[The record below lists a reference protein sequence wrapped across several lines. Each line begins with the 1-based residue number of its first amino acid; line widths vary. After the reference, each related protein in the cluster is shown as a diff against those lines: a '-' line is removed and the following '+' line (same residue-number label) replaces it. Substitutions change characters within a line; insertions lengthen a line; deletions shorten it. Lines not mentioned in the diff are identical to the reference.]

1 MKGLMT
7 THFTVY
13 TIVVSSSSAFG
24 MWSNMEAERVA
35 NPLKVFM
42 GQLRPD
48 ITQQTISDVTAGL
61 GLVCK
66 SIHVVPGSRFQ
77 VWRLRIQS

>member
-48 ITQQTISDVTAGL
+48 ITPKMIRDGSEAM
-61 GLVCK
+61 GLVCQ
-66 SIHVVPGSRFQ
+66 SIFVVPGSRFQ
-77 VWRLRIQS
+77 ENVLNIS

>member
-24 MWSNMEAERVA
+24 MWSNMEADRVA
-35 NPLKVFM
+35 NPLKVFL

-48 ITQQTISDVTAGL
+48 ITSKMIRDGSEEI
-61 GLVCK
+61 GLVCQ
-66 SIHVVPGSRFQ
+66 SIFVVPGSRFQ
-77 VWRLRIQS
+77 ENVLNIS

>member
-48 ITQQTISDVTAGL
+48 ITQQMIRDGSQAM
-61 GLVCK
+61 GLVCRT
-66 SIHVVPGSRFQ
+66 IFVVPGSRFQ
-77 VWRLRIQS
+77 ENVLNIS